1 LESKP
6 ADSTFNMRLLDMLV
20 NSRDGTESQ
29 FWALKFTLIVFRS
42 FFSKKPVALS
52 GTPAVRRLKTYSAQS
67 GYAYQYF
74 YQGHRPFRSG
84 GESGTEFVFSV
95 SADRKSWHSTS
106 VLLGDAAVQ
115 AWQAA
120 HHRELSSTE
129 HYAIAKMSL
138 FQAFDD
144 RPAPAQMQ
152 DEVRVPN
159 GGLEAIMETLGL
171 E

>member
-1 LESKP
+1 
-6 ADSTFNMRLLDMLV
+6 
-20 NSRDGTESQ
+20 
-29 FWALKFTLIVFRS
+29 VFRS

-74 YQGHRPFRSG
+74 YEGHRPFRSG
-84 GESGTEFVFSV
+84 GDRGTEFVFSV

-106 VLLGDAAVQ
+106 VLLGDGAVG
-115 AWQAA
+115 AWQSA
-120 HHRELSSTE
+120 HQRELSATE
-129 HYAIAKMSL
+129 RYAIAKMSL

-144 RPAPAQMQ
+144 RPAPERMQ
-152 DEVRVPN
+152 DEVRVLSS
-159 GGLEAIMETLGL
+159 GVEAIMETLDL

>member
-1 LESKP
+1 
-6 ADSTFNMRLLDMLV
+6 
-20 NSRDGTESQ
+20 
-29 FWALKFTLIVFRS
+29 VFRS
-42 FFSKKPVALS
+42 FFSKKPAALS

-74 YQGHRPFRSG
+74 YEGHRPFRSG
-84 GESGTEFVFSV
+84 GEGGTEFVFSV

-106 VLLGDAAVQ
+106 VLLGDGAVR

-120 HHRELSSTE
+120 HQRELSSTE
-129 HYAIAKMSL
+129 QYAIAKMSL

-144 RPAPAQMQ
+144 RPTPAQMK
-152 DEVRVPN
+152 DEVHVRT
-159 GGLEAIMETLGL
+159 GGVEAIMATLDL

>member
-1 LESKP
+1 MESK
-6 ADSTFNMRLLDMLV
+6 T
-20 NSRDGTESQ
+20 G
-29 FWALKFTLIVFRS
+29 LIPPSICAFLICLSIVVFKS

-74 YQGHRPFRSG
+74 YEGHRPFRSG
-84 GESGTEFVFSV
+84 GESGTEFVFSIT
-95 SADRKSWHSTS
+95 ADRKNWHSTS
-106 VLLGDAAVQ
+106 VLLGDGAVGE
-115 AWQAA
+115 WQAA
-120 HHRELSSTE
+120 HQRELSSTE
-129 HYAIAKMSL
+129 QYAIAKMSL

-144 RPAPAQMQ
+144 RPLPAQMR

-159 GGLEAIMETLGL
+159 AAVETIMETLDL

>member
-1 LESKP
+1 
-6 ADSTFNMRLLDMLV
+6 
-20 NSRDGTESQ
+20 
-29 FWALKFTLIVFRS
+29 VFRS

-67 GYAYQYF
+67 GYAYQY
-74 YQGHRPFRSG
+74 YYEGHRPFRSG

-95 SADRKSWHSTS
+95 SADRKSWQAAS
-106 VLLGDAAVQ
+106 VLLGDGAVR

-120 HHRELSSTE
+120 HQRELSSTE
-129 HYAIAKMSL
+129 QYAIAKMSL

-144 RPAPAQMQ
+144 RASPAQMK
-152 DEVRVPN
+152 DEVRVRN
-159 GGLEAIMETLGL
+159 ADVEAIMETLDL